1 MVTREHPPYSWAGM
15 SMVCQALEKFLP
27 ENGVELTIIAP
38 SAKAGGVDG
47 YVKSGVETIYAPISG
62 NSFLTKIPSF
72 GYSASRLVTRMQKDY
87 DIVYSHATPLFCKLE
102 RPLVVHFHGTRLGEY
117 SACLQAK
124 KYVEAFCN
132 RAYVFFDRDLLQKAD
147 GVIVLTEAMR
157 QQIAA
162 LNVAGKNIAVIPNGV
177 NTDFFTPLET
187 ERNFDREGKRVL
199 YVGRLDAR
207 KGLETLISAV
217 SQARNKVKVK
227 LIIAGG
233 GREATRLMN
242 LAARLGVPVDFK
254 GKVPHS
260 SLLRF
265 YNEAD
270 LFVLPSLYEG
280 FPLVLLEAIACG
292 TPTIT
297 STACPD
303 VGVPQF
309 APANSGELAEL
320 LLTTLTC
327 PERLTTLSQ
336 RCLDISRQYRW
347 QEIVAQ
353 ITRFLRE
360 VGDSGDQ
367 RKEA

>member
-1 MVTREHPPYSWAGM
+1 MRVLMVTREHPPYSWAGM

-38 SAKAGGVDG
+38 SAKVAGADD
-47 YVKSGVETIYAPISG
+47 YIKSGVKTIYAPIFG
-62 NSFLTKIPSF
+62 NSFLPKIPSF
-72 GYSASRLVTRMQKDY
+72 SYFASRLVAGMQKDY
-87 DIVYSHATPLFCKLE
+87 DVIYSHATPLFCKLE

-124 KYVEAFCN
+124 KYAEACCN
-132 RAYVFFDRDLLQKAD
+132 LAYVFFDRNLLQKAD

-162 LNVAGKNIAVIPNGV
+162 LNVPGRNTVVIPNGV
-177 NTDFFTPLET
+177 NTDFFCPIET
-187 ERNFDREGKRVL
+187 ERNFEREKEKRIL

-207 KGLETLISAV
+207 KGLETLIRAV
-217 SQARNKVKVK
+217 SQVQNKVNAK

-242 LAARLGVPVDFK
+242 LAAKLGVPVDFK

-260 SLLRF
+260 NLPRL

-270 LFVLPSLYEG
+270 IFVLPSLYEG

-292 TPTIT
+292 TPTIS

-309 APANSGELAEL
+309 APANSDELAEL

-347 QEIVAQ
+347 QEIVAH

-360 VGDSGDQ
+360 V
-367 RKEA
+367 